1 MAIVIVD
8 GIKIDTTLWIDP
20 QTARFR
26 DQSEPLNTRRKKL
39 SKEIVRA
46 KAERK
51 DGERKNPRD
60 IHFEAHAKAY
70 LGELERIEKELADEW
85 EQKVKSL
92 NANRD

>member
-1 MAIVIVD
+1 MIVD

-46 KAERK
+46 KAELK
-51 DGERKNPRD
+51 DGEEKIPAIFILRHTLRH
-60 IHFEAHAKAY
+60 I
-70 LGELERIEKELADEW
+70 LESW
-85 EQKVKSL
+85 
-92 NANRD
+92 NG